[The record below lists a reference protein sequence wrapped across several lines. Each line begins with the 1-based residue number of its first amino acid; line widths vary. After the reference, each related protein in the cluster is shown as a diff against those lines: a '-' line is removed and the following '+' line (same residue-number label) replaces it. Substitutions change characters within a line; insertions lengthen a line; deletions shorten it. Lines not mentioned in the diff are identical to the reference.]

1 MTSDRQ
7 MVSHDYKRVMDRA
20 QGHMTR
26 YWSSFSCVFMYR
38 EGKNARKERG
48 QISSILT
55 EQAWPINESVDEILQ
70 CDYLKETPLEVSFT

>member
-7 MVSHDYKRVMDRA
+7 MVPHDYKRVMDRA

>member
-1 MTSDRQ
+1 
-7 MVSHDYKRVMDRA
+7 MDRA

-70 CDYLKETPLEVSFT
+70 CEYLKETPLEVSFT